1 MNLMNCLSE
10 RGVLVSYGCPVPFLH
25 VFYPRTHRDNA
36 TDPFCAHDR
45 RQLWPI
51 TITASDQ

>member
-10 RGVLVSYGCPVPFLH
+10 RGVLVSYGCPVPFRH